1 MRADRR
7 QGNHVGVRVDYGS
20 AAGQVVSC
28 ATCRC
33 RDENSISLY
42 NGQKCVVNVDIK
54 AAHEFSVATS
64 DADLVQRVTDSW
76 LHVFST
82 LAVYEHPLL
91 QQVLRL

>member
-33 RDENSISLY
+33 RDENSISLH

-54 AAHEFSVATS
+54 TAHELSVTTS
-64 DADLVQRVTDSW
+64 DADLVQCVANSW
-76 LHVFST
+76 LHVFAS